1 LHTTQKDGSKPSF
14 SHFNST
20 VFTGVSINILL
31 HLCIGK
37 LLLDIDNPNI
47 SNMDKIKGVK
57 IILVDDNI
65 PFRTALRRLL
75 QTQFGC
81 EIIAEASD
89 GEEFLM
95 LSNLG
100 SADIVI
106 MDLMMPKKDGL
117 KATHEINWTYPFL
130 KIIAVT
136 MHCDKVY
143 LKELI
148 EKGFKGCIFKN
159 NLYDKI
165 YEAIDT
171 VMNDH
176 LYFPIEIKP

>member
-1 LHTTQKDGSKPSF
+1 ME
-14 SHFNST
+14 N
-20 VFTGVSINILL
+20 
-31 HLCIGK
+31 
-37 LLLDIDNPNI
+37 
-47 SNMDKIKGVK
+47 IKGVK

-65 PFRTALRRLL
+65 HFRTALKRLL
-75 QTQFGC
+75 HNQFGC

-89 GEEFLM
+89 GDEFLA

-100 SADIVI
+100 LADIVI
-106 MDLMMPKKDGL
+106 MDIMMPNKDGL
-117 KATHEINWTYPFL
+117 KATDEINCRYPLL

-165 YEAIDT
+165 YEAIET
-171 VMNDH
+171 VMNNQ
-176 LYFPIEIKP
+176 LYFQKEINH